1 MSTLTLKNT
10 ANQDVPYTVIGA
22 DMSTMRAVALGVSD
36 ADNSLEL
43 TVNQQ
48 RAPMG
53 SRGSKRCNVKVAHEN
68 VVSTTP
74 TVTIHKQSLSL
85 LITVPPSGNLAQAQ
99 DEWAALKAYIET
111 RLPSLINGVVVDQ

>member
-74 TVTIHKQSLSL
+74 TVTIHKQSMSL
-85 LITVPPSGNLAQAQ
+85 LITVPPSGNLVQAQ

>member
-1 MSTLTLKNT
+1 MSILTLKNS
-10 ANQDVPYTVIGA
+10 ANTDVPYTVIGA
-22 DMSTMRAVALGVSD
+22 DMSTLRAVALGVSD

-68 VVSTTP
+68 VVSATP
-74 TVTIHKQSLSL
+74 TVTIHKQSMSL
-85 LITVPPSGNLAQAQ
+85 LITIPPSGNLAQAQ
-99 DEWAALKAYIET
+99 DEWAALKAYVET
-111 RLPSLINGVVVDQ
+111 RLSSLINGVVVDQ

>member
-99 DEWAALKAYIET
+99 DEWAALKAYVET
-111 RLPSLINGVVVDQ
+111 RLSSLINGVVVDQ

>member
-1 MSTLTLKNT
+1 MSILTLKNT
-10 ANQDVPYTVIGA
+10 ANVDVPYTVIGA

-74 TVTIHKQSLSL
+74 TVTIHKQSMSL
-85 LITVPPSGNLAQAQ
+85 LITVPPSGTLDQAK